1 MGLLCHFCCSAA
13 TRSVRVVSFSL
24 PFPPTALIVEHL
36 LRACI
41 FADAYMAPE
50 LMFDNPYGTS
60 ADMFS
65 FGIVLWETIYR
76 QKVRGAFTAGHG
88 TVEGGGGENGS

>member
-1 MGLLCHFCCSAA
+1 
-13 TRSVRVVSFSL
+13 
-24 PFPPTALIVEHL
+24 
-36 LRACI
+36 
-41 FADAYMAPE
+41 MAPE

-76 QKVRGAFTAGHG
+76 QKVGAGACVRAPRGRG
-88 TVEGGGGENGS
+88 

>member
-1 MGLLCHFCCSAA
+1 
-13 TRSVRVVSFSL
+13 
-24 PFPPTALIVEHL
+24 
-36 LRACI
+36 
-41 FADAYMAPE
+41 MAPE

-76 QKVRGAFTAGHG
+76 QKVPEKRD
-88 TVEGGGGENGS
+88 GGKPV

>member
-1 MGLLCHFCCSAA
+1 
-13 TRSVRVVSFSL
+13 
-24 PFPPTALIVEHL
+24 
-36 LRACI
+36 
-41 FADAYMAPE
+41 MAPE

-76 QKVRGAFTAGHG
+76 QKVLADG
-88 TVEGGGGENGS
+88 EGWGKTRCTFCVFL